1 MTPADITAAAEFRA
15 GLARRLA
22 EVGLVPPDP
31 KVGLVPPEPKVFRVS
46 ALPVPPAQAP
56 DRKAA

>member
-1 MTPADITAAAEFRA
+1 MSPADIVATAEFRA
-15 GLARRLA
+15 GLHRRLA

-31 KVGLVPPEPKVFRVS
+31 AALRLATLPET
-46 ALPVPPAQAP
+46 PATPASE

>member
-1 MTPADITAAAEFRA
+1 MSPADITDAAEFRA

-22 EVGLVPPDP
+22 ELGLIAPEATTVRLAPRPDAPVDPVG
-31 KVGLVPPEPKVFRVS
+31 E
-46 ALPVPPAQAP
+46 

>member
-1 MTPADITAAAEFRA
+1 MTPADITASAEFRA

-31 KVGLVPPEPKVFRVS
+31 KVFRVS

>member
-1 MTPADITAAAEFRA
+1 MSPADIADSAEFRA
-15 GLARRLA
+15 GLYRRLA

-31 KVGLVPPEPKVFRVS
+31 VALRLATLPES
-46 ALPVPPAQAP
+46 PATPAGE

>member
-1 MTPADITAAAEFRA
+1 MSPAGIAATAKFRA
-15 GLARRLA
+15 GLYRRLA

-31 KVGLVPPEPKVFRVS
+31 AALRLATLPESPAVP
-46 ALPVPPAQAP
+46 AGG